1 MGGQHSVYTKSTSE
15 VIASPAHE
23 NGWQYNHDDYNNK
36 EGDATRNGDTWMV
49 RGYKDG
55 QQM

>member
-36 EGDATRNGDTWMV
+36 EGDATRNGDT
-49 RGYKDG
+49 
-55 QQM
+55 